1 MSTSELVRKLCE
13 EHNVTLAELA
23 RRTGQSRQ
31 NLYNKL
37 RRDSISVDIHVE
49 KESDRKILDWDRTYF
64 LTKYYCIS

>member
-64 LTKYYCIS
+64 LTKYYCI